1 MSPKMLSIVLT
12 VRPPVLMHHRIAPL
26 SLAANQRD
34 HVPLHVKVVDAA
46 EEKTARKENVVGVH
60 ELILRVDVGI
70 QEQELV
76 QLRTQIHSAQT
87 NRDDRS

>member
-12 VRPPVLMHHRIAPL
+12 VRPPVLMHHRSAPL

-34 HVPLHVKVVDAA
+34 YVPLHIEVVNAT
-46 EEKTARKENVVGVH
+46 EEKTARKENVVRVH
-60 ELILRVDVGI
+60 EFVLRIDVGV

-76 QLRTQIHSAQT
+76 QLRTQIHGAQT

>member
-1 MSPKMLSIVLT
+1 
-12 VRPPVLMHHRIAPL
+12 MHHRIAPL

-34 HVPLHVKVVDAA
+34 HVPFHVEVVDAA